1 MGFARISPWLCSF
14 YFWIMSSE
22 EFKKR
27 TKQLILIKCS
37 CAAAA
42 FVRNPRRPKVTTIFP
57 DVFWESACEGGSA
70 FILLPT
76 SYPTAPALL
85 AGHCPSPHHVCLCG
99 NLLTIGVQTW
109 FPTLTVLWVC
119 LSVSHT
125 NDRASKFR
133 NWDSKSS
140 YYISVSKS
148 LPGYSRSLALSC
160 KYLNKVILHWDFNR
174 DCEESVAQFRKTYH
188 LHIFTILSLPDTY
201 L

>member
-1 MGFARISPWLCSF
+1 MGFASISPWLCSF

-42 FVRNPRRPKVTTIFP
+42 FVRNPRWPKVTTIFP

-70 FILLPT
+70 FILAHKLPYRT
-76 SYPTAPALL
+76 STACWTLPFAPPRVPLWKPTYHRCTDLIPNP
-85 AGHCPSPHHVCLCG
+85 HCP
-99 NLLTIGVQTW
+99 
-109 FPTLTVLWVC
+109 
-119 LSVSHT
+119 VSHT

-140 YYISVSKS
+140 YYISASKS

-160 KYLNKVILHWDFNR
+160 KFLNKVILHWDFNR
-174 DCEESVAQFRKTYH
+174 NCEESVAQFRKTYH